1 MSGDNNKK
9 FVWPRMVISFYEN
22 FKPFL
27 YEHKWLA
34 LIFFAIIAFI
44 LGFQGFSE
52 IHPDQTFLNRVYTT
66 MQLFTL
72 KSGDYPGS
80 IPLFLNIARFFAPAL
95 TFISLVVII
104 TDNFILQLRMFM
116 LRIWR
121 KDHVV
126 ICGLGYIGPV
136 IVKHF
141 CEQGFT
147 VVAIEKDPGH
157 REIEY
162 CRKKGAIVLTGDA
175 IDSHILERAQ
185 VKKACYLFAV
195 TGDDEQN
202 AKVIGQVKEVIQ
214 DRRYPLNCYVHIVDP
229 NFANYLRAAQI
240 SVQGEPYLI
249 LEFIN
254 IYQNSSLC
262 VLNCIPFLF
271 PANPAVQDFRIIIIG
286 IGRMGE
292 SLLVHLV
299 KRWKKQYGPIPAK
312 KIRITIIDRDA
323 DDKKNSIIARY
334 KALNTYCDID
344 NQEMELCS
352 SKFYEAGFLLDGNG
366 PRAINAI
373 FICTA
378 DESLNF
384 STALYINQRLKNN
397 SIPIVIRTVQ
407 RKGFAD
413 FFEDLSR
420 LNAEHFRNIHAFP
433 LVTCNC
439 CIQTLIEG
447 VNEVIAQALHDSYL
461 MHRKTEG
468 ILPESEPSMKL
479 WKDLDSEFKEQNRD
493 QAKKMG
499 LNLKEKG
506 LTIISRS
513 DWDEPLF
520 EFGDDGI
527 VEDLAV
533 LEHERWMNFMSA
545 HGWSLGESKSL
556 ERKIHPNLVAWEDLP
571 ESIKEYNRIFIREY
585 PSILALVD
593 LKIAGIEDLS
603 PLKTGL
609 STNSWNCPADKNGRQ
624 KDTQF

>member
-1 MSGDNNKK
+1 MSEADNKK
-9 FVWPRMVISFYEN
+9 SMWTRAVIWYYEN
-22 FKPFL
+22 FKPFF
-27 YEHKWLA
+27 YEHKWPV

-44 LGFQGFSE
+44 LGFLGFSE
-52 IHPDQTFLNRVYTT
+52 VYPDQTFLNRVYIT

-72 KSGDYPGS
+72 KSGDFPGS
-80 IPLFLNIARFFAPAL
+80 LPLFLNIARFFAPAL

-104 TDNFILQLRMFM
+104 TGSFIHHLEMFM
-116 LRIWR
+116 LRLWQ
-121 KDHVV
+121 KNHVV
-126 ICGLGYIGPV
+126 VCGLGYIGPV

-141 CEQGFT
+141 CERGFV
-147 VVAIEKDPGH
+147 VVAIEKDPTH
-157 REIEY
+157 SEIEY

-175 IDSHILERAQ
+175 TENRILERAQ
-185 VKKACYLFAV
+185 VKKARYLFAV
-195 TGDDEQN
+195 TGDDELN
-202 AKVIGQVKEVIQ
+202 AKVIGQVKEVIKGRQ
-214 DRRYPLNCYVHIVDP
+214 HPLNCYVHIVDP

-240 SVQGEPYLI
+240 SVQGEPSLI

-262 VLNCIPFLF
+262 ILNCVPSLF
-271 PANPAVQDFRIIIIG
+271 PANPAAPDFRVIIIG

-299 KRWKKQYGPIPAK
+299 KRWKKQYGLTPAK

-334 KALNTYCDID
+334 KAFNSYCDID
-344 NQEMELCS
+344 NQEMELSS
-352 SKFYEAGFLLDGNG
+352 SKFYEAGFLLDRNG
-366 PRAINAI
+366 PSAIHAI

-384 STALYINQRLKNN
+384 STALYINQKLKNN

-413 FFEDLSR
+413 FFEDLTKR
-420 LNAEHFRNIHAFP
+420 NADHFRNLHAFP

-439 CIQTLIEG
+439 CVQTLVEG

-461 MHRKTEG
+461 MHRKMEG
-468 ILPESEPSMKL
+468 TLLGSEPSMKL
-479 WKDLDSEFKEQNRD
+479 WKDLDIEFKEQNRD

-506 LTIISRS
+506 LTIISRP

-520 EFGDDGI
+520 EFKDNGV
-527 VEDLAV
+527 VEDLTV
-533 LEHERWMNFMSA
+533 LEHERWMNFMLA
-545 HGWSLGESKSL
+545 HGWHVGEPKSL
-556 ERKIHPNLVAWEDLP
+556 ERKIHPNLVSWENLP
-571 ESIKEYNRIFIREY
+571 ESIKEYDRNFISEY

-593 LKIAGIEDLS
+593 LKIVSIDELS
-603 PLKTGL
+603 PAKTSL
-609 STNSWNCPADKNGRQ
+609 SENSWNCPSRRK
-624 KDTQF
+624 

>member
-1 MSGDNNKK
+1 MSRNNKK
-9 FVWPRMVISFYEN
+9 KSIWTRTVIWYYEN

-27 YEHKWLA
+27 YEHKWPA

-44 LGFQGFSE
+44 LGFLGFSE
-52 IHPDQTFLNRVYTT
+52 IYPDQTFLNRVYITI
-66 MQLFTL
+66 QLFTL

-80 IPLFLNIARFFAPAL
+80 LPLLLNIARFLAPAL

-104 TDNFILQLRMFM
+104 TGSFIHHLEMFM
-116 LRIWR
+116 LRIWH

-141 CEQGFT
+141 CERGFT
-147 VVAIEKDPGH
+147 VVAIEKDSAHG
-157 REIEY
+157 EIEY
-162 CRKKGAIVLTGDA
+162 CKKKGAIVLTGDA
-175 IDSHILERAQ
+175 TDNRILERAQ

-195 TGDDEQN
+195 TGDDELN
-202 AKVIGQVKEVIQ
+202 AKVIGRVREVIKGRQ
-214 DRRYPLNCYVHIVDP
+214 RPLNCYVHIVDP

-240 SVQGEPYLI
+240 SVQGEPSLI

-262 VLNCIPFLF
+262 ILNCVPSLF
-271 PANPAVQDFRIIIIG
+271 PDNPVVQDFHIIIIG

-299 KRWKKQYGPIPAK
+299 KRWKKQYGPAPAK

-323 DDKKNSIIARY
+323 DNKRNSIIARY
-334 KALNTYCDID
+334 KAFNTYCEID
-344 NQEMELCS
+344 NQEMELSS
-352 SKFYEAGFLLDGNG
+352 SKFYEAGFLIDGNG
-366 PRAINAI
+366 QSAINAI

-420 LNAEHFRNIHAFP
+420 LNAEHFRHLHAFP

-439 CIQTLIEG
+439 CVQTLIEG

-461 MHRKTEG
+461 MHRKMEG
-468 ILPESEPSMKL
+468 TPHDSEPAMKL
-479 WKDLDSEFKEQNRD
+479 WKDLDIEFKEQNRD

-520 EFGDDGI
+520 EFGDEGV

-533 LEHERWMNFMSA
+533 LEHERWLNFMLA
-545 HGWSLGESKSL
+545 HGWRLGEPKSL
-556 ERKIHPNLVAWEDLP
+556 ERKIHPNLVVWKDLP
-571 ESIKEYNRIFIREY
+571 EPIKDYDRTFISDY

-593 LKIAGIEDLS
+593 LKIVRIEELY
-603 PLKTGL
+603 PVITGL
-609 STNSWNCPADKNGRQ
+609 SENSWNCPAEKMVNRRIHN
-624 KDTQF
+624 F